1 MSKLAERIYDR
12 LFGKKTQIRRYA
24 AARLNNQNA
33 NWTLYPTGANYNRRL
48 DLKALRARARQ
59 ASRDDPHLSK
69 FLSLFRSNV
78 IGQKGIQLQCRAR
91 LADGTLNAPLNKAV
105 EEAWWQWGHSE
116 TCTLSGKL
124 DWKAVQRLV
133 VTQLACDGEFLVQ
146 MVQADN
152 PFGFALKV
160 WDVNWLD
167 ELYNQINPITGNR
180 IIMSVEVDDNDKPV
194 AYWLTT
200 PASELN
206 FTKTRTYRRTRIDAE
221 QMIHGFLIE
230 DDETQVR
237 GVTAFKTVLLTAK
250 NFHGYTEGVIQSARF
265 ASNSFG
271 FLKQTDGIDG
281 AEYTG
286 EGEDGKPILPNIDV
300 APLSMN
306 ALPPN
311 WEMQQFDPKQ
321 PTQNHAAFSK
331 TILMEMA
338 AGLGVP
344 YFYLAGDMEAVNFS
358 SSRVGLDDAR
368 DIWKGLQD
376 FIGTT
381 LCRRVFHEWARAAL
395 LNKQIK
401 MSLKDFQEIQNPMWR
416 ARGWSYIDPTK
427 DITADILCLMNKT
440 KSLTEVLA
448 EQGKDIED
456 HFDTIVAEQKLA
468 DEKGIDLTYVTAAR
482 ITDTGPAPADESGTA
497 TDTTTTSTPKREYT
511 NGHAELVS

>member
-12 LFGKKTQIRRYA
+12 WFGKRPQKRHYA
-24 AARLNNQNA
+24 AARLNRQNS
-33 NWTLYPTGANYNRRL
+33 NWTTYPTGANYERKL
-48 DLKALRARARQ
+48 DLRALRARARQ

-78 IGQKGIQLQCRAR
+78 IGQEGIKLQCRAR
-91 LADGTLNAPLNKAV
+91 LADGSMNADINKQV

-116 TCTLSGKL
+116 TCTVSGKL
-124 DWKAVQRLV
+124 DWKAVQRLI

-146 MVQADN
+146 MIPADN

-167 ELYNQINPITGNR
+167 EHWNEVLPGGNR
-180 IIMSVEVDDNDKPV
+180 IIMSVEVNADDRPV

-200 PASELN
+200 PASEIN
-206 FTKTRTYRRTRIDAE
+206 YTKRSQVTRTRVDAD

-271 FLKQTDGIDG
+271 FLKQTDGVDG

-286 EGEDGKPILPNIDV
+286 EDADGRPVMPEINV
-300 APLSMN
+300 EPLSMN

-376 FIGTT
+376 FISTT
-381 LCRRVFHEWARAAL
+381 FCRRVFHVWARAAL
-395 LNKQIK
+395 LNKQIS
-401 MSLKDFQEIQNPMWR
+401 MSMKDFKEIQNPQWIGR
-416 ARGWSYIDPTK
+416 RWSYIDPTK
-427 DITADILCLMNKT
+427 DINADILCLMNKT

-448 EQGKDIED
+448 EQGKDIEE
-456 HFDTIVAEQKLA
+456 HFDVIVAEHKLA
-468 DEKGIDLTYVTAAR
+468 AAKGIDLTYVTAAR
-482 ITDTGPAPADESGTA
+482 VSDTGAAPADESG
-497 TDTTTTSTPKREYT
+497 DTPPPDAKPKRYL
-511 NGHAELVS
+511 NGHDEEELLN